1 VFDLDLD
8 EAGHF
13 RRKSMRDG
21 REPIAAF
28 CVHVAHVGLST
39 GSPGLEAGVGPIL
52 QFVRIVLDLPR
63 AMLSCGKM

>member
-1 VFDLDLD
+1 VFDLALD
-8 EAGHF
+8 EAGNF

-21 REPIAAF
+21 REPIAAY
-28 CVHVAHVGLST
+28 CVHVAHVGLPT
-39 GSPGLEAGVGPIL
+39 GSPGLEAGVGPIM